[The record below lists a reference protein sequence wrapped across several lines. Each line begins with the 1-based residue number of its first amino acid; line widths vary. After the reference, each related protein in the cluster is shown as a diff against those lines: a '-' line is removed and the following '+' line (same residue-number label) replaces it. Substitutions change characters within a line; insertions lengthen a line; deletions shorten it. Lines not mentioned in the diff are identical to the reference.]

1 MSAKFTLITGR
12 TRRQADGLHEG
23 KDSEAYRQATEWVDM
38 NPHDMA
44 RLGIKEQ
51 MIVEVRTPSG
61 QVRVPAHAAD
71 LPPELL
77 FMPLGPAANVL
88 IGSETEATGTP
99 LFKGPQATIA
109 LASSVQEKRQD
120 V

>member
-1 MSAKFTLITGR
+1 
-12 TRRQADGLHEG
+12 
-23 KDSEAYRQATEWVDM
+23 
-38 NPHDMA
+38 
-44 RLGIKEQ
+44 
-51 MIVEVRTPSG
+51 
-61 QVRVPAHAAD
+61 
-71 LPPELL
+71 
-77 FMPLGPAANVL
+77 MPLGPAANVL